1 MAKIR
6 VYPHNDLLSLAH
18 YHRRM
23 IIDKT
28 ESGNADA
35 IALDCMSC
43 LIALAFGVEALVNFV
58 GFRKITGWIERRSFR
73 HKIKQVCTV
82 AGIEFDENE
91 EPFLTVWQLKITRDS
106 MAHGQPY
113 EGTQNVST
121 MEELKAAMECPW
133 YKNLNPD
140 YINHA
145 CAQVKQFKHLLFDNC
160 GISIGHTLT
169 SGAGF
174 IG

>member
-18 YHRRM
+18 YHREM
-23 IIDKT
+23 IVDKT

-35 IALDCMSC
+35 IELDCMSC

-58 GFRKITGWIERRSFR
+58 GFRKITGWTERRSFR
-73 HKIKQVCTV
+73 HKIRRVCAV
-82 AGIEFDENE
+82 AGIEFDQNE
-91 EPFLTVWQLKITRDS
+91 EPFLTVSQLKRTRDS

-113 EGTQNVST
+113 EGTPNLST
-121 MEELKAAMECPW
+121 IEELKAAMVCPW
-133 YKNLNPD
+133 HRNLNPN

-145 CAQVKQFKHLLFDNC
+145 CAQVKQFKDLLFDNC
-160 GISIGHTLT
+160 GISIGDTLT
-169 SGAGF
+169 SGF